1 MNTVPREVVSR
12 GVSRGVFLVLVHNLL
27 HSDISYTS
35 EKPKPVIPLYSMEA
49 MWDLHKEGKWI
60 TNPRLVELTERSDTH
75 TRNITNKA
83 VRAGIVKKTEDSIR
97 GHITKYFLTQYG
109 KNYIREYL
117 GSYTNEASGAN
128 E

>member
-1 MNTVPREVVSR
+1 MSTLPQKVVA
-12 GVSRGVFLVLVHNLL
+12 RGVFAVLIHNILR
-27 HSDISYTS
+27 SDISYTS
-35 EKPKPVIPLYSMEA
+35 EKPKPVIPTYTMEA

-60 TNPRLVELTERSDTH
+60 TNPRLVELTGYSDTH
-75 TRNITNKA
+75 TRDLTNGA
-83 VRAGIVKKTEDSIR
+83 VKAGIVKKTEDSIR